1 MDDERLRHAH
11 EAAAFAIREG
21 MADCD
26 GSTVIAILAHL
37 TTKTLDVGTLNGIA
51 GYAFDLVV
59 AYKSRH

>member
-1 MDDERLRHAH
+1 
-11 EAAAFAIREG
+11 